1 MRHRACEEDLLW
13 SARQSTRSPDR
24 RLRNAS
30 RNGSIDQSLDS
41 IWACFHAPG
50 KCTRSLHAPSREV
63 STCRLTRGRITT
75 RLRYTTNSV
84 STSDATSC
92 MPWFALAGLIV
103 NQIARLQVVTYLS
116 RWLAVWSSQHAHA
129 DYRDGRNRDRRRPG
143 SRRLPERW
151 VRRAQPISWAG
162 LGSKPA
168 RRSPPALDGLGARDH
183 IRR

>member
-1 MRHRACEEDLLW
+1 MPDDLLW
-13 SARQSTRSPDR
+13 PARQSTRSPDR

-92 MPWFALAGLIV
+92 MP
-103 NQIARLQVVTYLS
+103 
-116 RWLAVWSSQHAHA
+116 
-129 DYRDGRNRDRRRPG
+129 
-143 SRRLPERW
+143 
-151 VRRAQPISWAG
+151 
-162 LGSKPA
+162 
-168 RRSPPALDGLGARDH
+168 
-183 IRR
+183 